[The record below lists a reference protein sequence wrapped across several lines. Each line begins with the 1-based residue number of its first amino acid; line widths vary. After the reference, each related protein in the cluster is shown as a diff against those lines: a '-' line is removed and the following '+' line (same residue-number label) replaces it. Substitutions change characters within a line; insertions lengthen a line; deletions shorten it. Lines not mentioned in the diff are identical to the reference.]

1 MQESRSL
8 RPALAL
14 GLAMFLPAFGTHG
27 LNAGRGELARALSL
41 PADGGRMALLMAGF
55 ALAAVVAYAWVGAY
69 GDRRGLRRSLR
80 GGVLLFTA
88 AHALLLIAAPL
99 ADALALPRWLLFL
112 ALRLVAGL
120 AGGAITVSANAL
132 GGQLYAT
139 AQRGRA
145 MSLVWLGVPLALVV
159 GVPLPLTLGPL
170 FARLPETV
178 RPWLGEPYAAVALL
192 AGLIAC
198 VSVLRAV
205 PEPEFADA
213 PASGAAPDAAHSAAS
228 AVAATLPPLRATWW
242 VYATSFLMPFGVF
255 PLIVSADPYAA
266 RTLHFTAGERAQL
279 LLVLG
284 VASVAGGL
292 LSSMVADRLGR
303 RRTLLT
309 SLALFAG
316 LTALLPWCGAF
327 GYVALAALL
336 GLVSTVRQG
345 PFQALASFLADQ
357 RGRGRFSARIL
368 IASQLGIS
376 GGQFAGIAL
385 VRSVGAAS
393 GEAPFALTHLVA
405 ASLACTVVA
414 LLLAT
419 RLVEPAAP
427 PTAVRSGAS
436 A

>member
-8 RPALAL
+8 RPAIAL

-27 LNAGRGELARALSL
+27 LNAGRGELARSLDL
-41 PADGGRMALLMAGF
+41 PADGSRMALLMAGF
-55 ALAAVVAYAWVGAY
+55 ALAAVVAYGWVGAY

-88 AHALLLIAAPL
+88 AHALLLPAAPL
-99 ADALALPRWLLFL
+99 ADALGMPRWSLFL
-112 ALRLVAGL
+112 GLRLLAGL

-132 GGQLYAT
+132 GGQLYGAE
-139 AQRGRA
+139 QRGRA

-170 FARLPETV
+170 FAQLPAEL
-178 RPWLGEPYAAVALL
+178 RPWLGEPYAAVALV

-205 PEPEFADA
+205 PPPEL
-213 PASGAAPDAAHSAAS
+213 PVEAAGGD

-266 RTLHFTAGERAQL
+266 RTLHFTPGERAQL

-292 LSSMVADRLGR
+292 LSSLVADRLGR

-316 LTALLPWCGAF
+316 LTALLPWCGAL

-385 VRSVGAAS
+385 VRTVGAS
-393 GEAPFALTHLVA
+393 SSDAPFALSHLVT
-405 ASLACTVVA
+405 ASLLCTALA
-414 LLLAT
+414 LLFAT
-419 RLVEPAAP
+419 RLAEPD
-427 PTAVRSGAS
+427 RIGAS